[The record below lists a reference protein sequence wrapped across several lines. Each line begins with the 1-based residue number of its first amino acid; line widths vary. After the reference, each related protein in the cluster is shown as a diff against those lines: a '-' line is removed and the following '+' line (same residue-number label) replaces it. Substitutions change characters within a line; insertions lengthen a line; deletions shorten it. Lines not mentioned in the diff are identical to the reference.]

1 MMAATA
7 PVFTL
12 RTLARMAEGDLMVRD
27 VPREPSAREAL
38 LERGV
43 ERASIDTRSLAPGE
57 LFVPLPGSRV
67 DGHAY
72 LPEAFARGAAAALCS
87 RVAYADWAGREPGPL
102 VVVDDVTLALQK
114 LARRHRES
122 WHGVLIGLTGSAGK
136 TTTKELVSAALA
148 TAGPTLKTIG
158 NLNNHWGVPLTLLRL
173 QPEHR
178 TAVVEMGMSAAGE
191 ITMLAGIARPDAAI
205 ITSAGTAHVGG
216 PGLGTPLAVA
226 RDKASLAGALPAEA
240 PVFVGADSPR
250 LLPAVRRFGRRIVS
264 YGLAPS
270 ADVRPSRIEDLGPEG
285 SRFHVRGFPPVHLRL
300 IGRHQI
306 ANALGA
312 LAVSREYRLE
322 PEAVTEAIGAVEPLR
337 GRMEVRQAQ
346 GGVLLVDSYNA
357 NPDSSRAALA
367 TLARWPSA
375 RRRIAILGDML
386 ELGPAAAR
394 MHRQV
399 GAAVRRA
406 ELWVVGT
413 HVADYAA
420 GARRAG
426 VRARVFHDKPE
437 VAAALREALGP
448 GTVVLLKASRGAALE
463 DVLGG
468 LA

>member
-122 WHGVLIGLTGSAGK
+122 WHGVLIRLTGSAGK

-216 PGLGTPLAVA
+216 PGLHH
-226 RDKASLAGALPAEA
+226 ASQHLGE
-240 PVFVGADSPR
+240 
-250 LLPAVRRFGRRIVS
+250 
-264 YGLAPS
+264 
-270 ADVRPSRIEDLGPEG
+270 IELHGP
-285 SRFHVRGFPPVHLRL
+285 
-300 IGRHQI
+300 
-306 ANALGA
+306 
-312 LAVSREYRLE
+312 
-322 PEAVTEAIGAVEPLR
+322 
-337 GRMEVRQAQ
+337 
-346 GGVLLVDSYNA
+346 
-357 NPDSSRAALA
+357 
-367 TLARWPSA
+367 
-375 RRRIAILGDML
+375 
-386 ELGPAAAR
+386 
-394 MHRQV
+394 
-399 GAAVRRA
+399 
-406 ELWVVGT
+406 
-413 HVADYAA
+413 
-420 GARRAG
+420 
-426 VRARVFHDKPE
+426 
-437 VAAALREALGP
+437 
-448 GTVVLLKASRGAALE
+448 
-463 DVLGG
+463 
-468 LA
+468 

>member
-226 RDKASLAGALPAEA
+226 REKASLAGALPAEA